1 MTEQELIDQM
11 VSLTADARAVLQAIQ
26 TYGTAN
32 QDVTITLSGGATVTV
47 QSVPKQVA
55 QFNTAFAAMKSQ
67 FTGDFG
73 GAVAGMTL
81 TRDAV
86 GRVTG
91 VVATLSS
98 GWSITHA
105 YTRNAV
111 GKVSAITA
119 TIKNELGAV
128 QATLNKTIN
137 YDAGNRFAS
146 IA

>member
-11 VSLTADARAVLQAIQ
+11 VSLTTTARSVLQNIQ
-26 TYGTAN
+26 TYGTEN
-32 QDVTITLSGGATVTV
+32 QDVTFTAGGLSITV
-47 QSVPKQVA
+47 QSIPKQVA
-55 QFNTAFAAMKSQ
+55 QFTTAFDAMKAS

-98 GWSITHA
+98 GWTITHA

-111 GKVSAITA
+111 GKVSAIAA
-119 TIKNELGAV
+119 TIKDELGAT

-146 IA
+146 IS